1 MRHGGRTGRNGYT
14 LAHSSRRAMSDPDQP
29 VQPPLHSPNHRRGIY
44 LLPNLL
50 TAAGMFAGFYAI
62 LAAASG
68 KFENACIAVFVA
80 AVFDS
85 LDGRI
90 ARLTGTSS
98 EFGVQFDSLA
108 DLVSFG
114 VAPALVM
121 YHWALSTL
129 RLDGVMLGKAGWA
142 AAFLYA
148 VCGALRLARFNT
160 QVAVVDK
167 RWFIGLASP
176 AAAGVMMA
184 FVWTMVDLGYSGE
197 QLRYGALALTVIAGL
212 LMVSRIRYRSGK
224 GGSGKGGSGKGGNG
238 KGAHESSGPRSE
250 RVSFVMLLVVVLV
263 IVALFIFQAGALLA
277 VLGLYALSGPAIW
290 AWQRMRRK
298 PASSAGPA

>member
-1 MRHGGRTGRNGYT
+1 
-14 LAHSSRRAMSDPDQP
+14 MSDQP
-29 VQPPLHSPNHRRGIY
+29 APPPPHSPNHRRGIY

-50 TAAGMFAGFYAI
+50 TAGGMFAGFYAI

-68 KFENACIAVFVA
+68 KFENACVAVFVA
-80 AVFDS
+80 ALFDA

-98 EFGVQFDSLA
+98 EFGMQFDSLA

-129 RLDGVMLGKAGWA
+129 RLDGVILGKAGWA

-224 GGSGKGGSGKGGNG
+224 GGSGKG
-238 KGAHESSGPRSE
+238 AHESSGPRSE

-263 IVALFIFQAGALLA
+263 IVALFIFQAAALLA
-277 VLGLYALSGPAIW
+277 VLGLYALSGPATW
-290 AWQRMRRK
+290 AWQRLRRK
-298 PASSAGPA
+298 SAAGAGPA